1 MMPVRAVHRNLRY
14 MQNVELFDPIH
25 LSWAGLNPVQKKML
39 KPSISITKYLND
51 DNFFIDL
58 QPLTLRKGKVK

>member
-25 LSWAGLNPVQKKML
+25 LSWAGLNPVQKNAK
-39 KPSISITKYLND
+39 TKY
-51 DNFFIDL
+51 
-58 QPLTLRKGKVK
+58 KCY